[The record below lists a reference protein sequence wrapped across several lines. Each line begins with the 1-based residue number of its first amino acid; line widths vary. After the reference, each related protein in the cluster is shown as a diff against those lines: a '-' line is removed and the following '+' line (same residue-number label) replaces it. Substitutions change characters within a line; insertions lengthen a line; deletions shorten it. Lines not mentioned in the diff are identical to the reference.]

1 MIGGI
6 SQRNDVD
13 SIREVI
19 HQVRA
24 KQQPE
29 ILLMTPAFGFEE
41 SDFIKEWTYSI
52 KPDGTGYRARL
63 QRLAADEKCE
73 FVDMT
78 GPWWQ
83 YVLDSGKTYGWFRGD
98 DVHANERGTQILA
111 RILEKYFAP

>member
-1 MIGGI
+1 MVGILFPSPSGAGECLHARAGLPNCPYTLKPGNWINTGI

-41 SDFIKEWTYSI
+41 SDFIKDWTYSV
-52 KPDGTGYRARL
+52 KPDGSDYRARL
-63 QRLAADEKCE
+63 MRLASEE
-73 FVDMT
+73 I
-78 GPWWQ
+78 GRE
-83 YVLDSGKTYGWFRGD
+83 L
-98 DVHANERGTQILA
+98 
-111 RILEKYFAP
+111 